1 MAGAGLTTPSLLRH
15 KPGWDSAAIGGLV
28 VAALTL
34 GFFLLFW
41 NRFSAIRDGNGSIV
55 AAQLVLAGKLLPT
68 GTGTAPDRPCTCS
81 KRRR

>member
-1 MAGAGLTTPSLLRH
+1 MAAAGLTAPSLSRH
-15 KPGWDSAAIGGLV
+15 KPGWDSAVIGGVV

-55 AAQLVLAGKLLPT
+55 SAQALLAGMLPFL
-68 GTGTAPDRPCTCS
+68 GYIG
-81 KRRR
+81 